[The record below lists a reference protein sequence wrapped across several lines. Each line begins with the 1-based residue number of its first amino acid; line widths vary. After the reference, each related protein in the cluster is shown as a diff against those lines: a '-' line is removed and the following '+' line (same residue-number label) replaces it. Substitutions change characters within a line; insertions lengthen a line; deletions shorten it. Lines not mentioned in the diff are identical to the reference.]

1 MQALDDSTTSAPD
14 EMPQEPRVER
24 GLGECKARA
33 RECGPMRPH
42 SLTFCFSNSAQPCTQ
57 KGTLGEIL
65 KEFVQAFYLSW
76 SISREGLVENKW
88 VIG

>member
-1 MQALDDSTTSAPD
+1 
-14 EMPQEPRVER
+14 
-24 GLGECKARA
+24 
-33 RECGPMRPH
+33 MRPH

-76 SISREGLVENKW
+76 SISREGLVENEW